1 MGVDPRRITKIEVV
15 FTLPFSF
22 DEKTKSILEKAA
34 LTCPV
39 YYSVHPDI
47 EKDIKFNWG

>member
-1 MGVDPRRITKIEVV
+1 LGVNPRMITKIEVV
-15 FTLPFSF
+15 FTLPFTF
-22 DEKTKSILEKAA
+22 DDATKTILERAA

-47 EKDIKFNWG
+47 EKDITFNWL